1 MRCKSIHF
9 FFVFIILW
17 IWLMIKFMWS
27 SKTSSQLDN
36 SPEFSEDLLKQ
47 LEEAQKQIERL
58 TDDNIRLTNIVK
70 DYQIK
75 EGGDSFHPVK
85 DKLKESHDSSSS
97 SETLDGPSTAYEN
110 TRRRIKHD
118 VREMWN
124 FINVKLKFFE
134 HRLKSQNEELSSK
147 LKETREVFFSFY
159 NAVLIDMDTLAEVD
173 GHAAWRLQESKNLSL
188 HVQSRLTALQNPS
201 DCKNARKLLCN
212 LNKGCGYGCQIHHVV
227 YCFVSAIGAGRA
239 LVLKSKGW
247 RYNRAGFENVFKPL
261 SETCQ
266 RIPEVLQGE
275 LPLSRSSWPGKEDT
289 VNVDIPI
296 VDSVNPRPKHLP
308 PSIPKEIASRIIR
321 LHGDPIVWWISEVLR
336 YILRPQEDLQVLLNS
351 TEEDKLP
358 RDKSPYV
365 GIHVRRTDKVGTEAA
380 FHPVEEYMEYVEER
394 FKYLDASLGS
404 NVERRVYVA
413 SDDPRVLVECRKK
426 FPHYSFYGD
435 ATVAR
440 SAAVSSRYSSDSL
453 KGVITDIHLLSKADY
468 LVCTFSSQVCRIAY
482 EILQNRFPDGHD
494 RFKSLDDI
502 WYFGGQDEHQ
512 QEVIIYHGPKTRDE
526 IELKVGDVIGVAGNH
541 WDGFNKGKNLR
552 NRRVGLYP
560 EYKTKEKF
568 RIVEFRGLRGSE
580 QS

>member
-1 MRCKSIHF
+1 
-9 FFVFIILW
+9 
-17 IWLMIKFMWS
+17 MWS

-85 DKLKESHDSSSS
+85 DKLKESHDSSSHHQR
-97 SETLDGPSTAYEN
+97 LWM
-110 TRRRIKHD
+110 
-118 VREMWN
+118 VR
-124 FINVKLKFFE
+124 LKFFE

-147 LKETREVFFSFY
+147 LKETREM
-159 NAVLIDMDTLAEVD
+159 DMLLGDY
-173 GHAAWRLQESKNLSL
+173 KSL
-188 HVQSRLTALQNPS
+188 RISLCTFNPFDSLTNPS

-365 GIHVRRTDKVGTEAA
+365 GIHVRRTDK
-380 FHPVEEYMEYVEER
+380 R

-502 WYFGGQDEHQ
+502 WYFWRPG
-512 QEVIIYHGPKTRDE
+512 
-526 IELKVGDVIGVAGNH
+526 
-541 WDGFNKGKNLR
+541 
-552 NRRVGLYP
+552 
-560 EYKTKEKF
+560 
-568 RIVEFRGLRGSE
+568 
-580 QS
+580 